1 MEQPR
6 PPLQRLS
13 RLGLSHAALKAAIL
27 AEIDA
32 QQFSAQQS
40 DAIADSVADAIDANN
55 VELFRQL
62 RQLLFSE

>member
-1 MEQPR
+1 MEEPR
-6 PPLQRLS
+6 PQLQSLS

-62 RQLLFSE
+62 RHMLFRE

>member
-1 MEQPR
+1 MDEPR
-6 PPLQRLS
+6 PPLHSLS

-32 QQFSAQQS
+32 QQFTAQQS
-40 DAIADSVADAIDANN
+40 GAIADSVADAIDANN

-62 RQLLFSE
+62 RHLLFSE